1 MSLWSVNRLLKFSKQ
16 CVWLGLT
23 YANQLLNLLA
33 RISLSRDLQWQPAA
47 AADCEVGADYGV
59 VPLTLP
65 TLEQT
70 PSLQFQSYPGDT
82 GILIVQGARLDF
94 LKHNF
99 APIRDHDEHGRLV
112 FVKNRYGLPIDIG
125 YPQAWLPH
133 KLSTV
138 QTGSLGKL
146 AGKVAL
152 LGGYWGD
159 SKNYYHFVADTLGD
173 LAFLR
178 RQGLDLAQFNHFV
191 LPFSG
196 SAWQKTLWQL
206 AGISLDKIVPVSKFA
221 KLHVQTLYVPVRAKG
236 SRYTPSWLAAEL
248 RKQLG
253 FQLSAAKPE
262 ALLYISRKDA
272 PQRALA
278 NEDNIINLLQRRGFT
293 IVECSALSVQQQQ
306 QLFNQAKIIVAPHGA
321 ALTNLIWCQPG
332 TMVIELIPPFH
343 PNPCFA
349 ELSVLADLHYRYLAG
364 ESRLINQQQTFVFE
378 QTDTLMQWVDEL
390 IATAGLAKVH

>member
-1 MSLWSVNRLLKFSKQ
+1 MKLFKVFKQ
-16 CVWLGLT
+16 LVWQGLT
-23 YANQLLNLLA
+23 SINNLLYCFA
-33 RISLSRDLQWQPAA
+33 QLTSRSDFTWLPASGSE
-47 AADCEVGADYGV
+47 CWVGADAGV
-59 VPLTLP
+59 DVQLLTLTGMAP
-65 TLEQT
+65 VLEFRPYT
-70 PSLQFQSYPGDT
+70 GDT
-82 GILIVQGARLDF
+82 GILIVQSARLDF

-99 APIRDHDEHGRLV
+99 APIRDHDEYGRLV

-133 KLSTV
+133 KLSTA

-206 AGISLDKIVPVSKFA
+206 AGISLDKIVPVSEFA

-236 SRYTPSWLAAEL
+236 SSYTPSWLAAEL

-278 NEDNIINLLQRRGFT
+278 NEDNIINLLQSRGFT